1 MARGGGGNPTV
12 FQNTGVVRTV
22 AHIRLFLSSASFI
35 LLAERCGIIATIN
48 LYSSNSITINSLS
61 QVGDSLPKEMW
72 HQLELMEKRI
82 ELFAEE
88 EEEEEADI
96 Y

>member
-1 MARGGGGNPTV
+1 MARGGGGGPAV
-12 FQNTGVVRTV
+12 FQHTGVLRTV
-22 AHIRLFLSSASFI
+22 ARICLFYFQHISFFTNFN
-35 LLAERCGIIATIN
+35 TIN
-48 LYSSNSITINSLS
+48 TVS

-72 HQLELMEKRI
+72 HQLDLMEKRI

>member
-1 MARGGGGNPTV
+1 VPQKTEMNCNGLEDELPDMS
-12 FQNTGVVRTV
+12 Q
-22 AHIRLFLSSASFI
+22 LLSSPTTFWREEVEEI
-35 LLAERCGIIATIN
+35 RQYFNT
-48 LYSSNSITINSLS
+48 

-72 HQLELMEKRI
+72 EQLALMEKRI

-88 EEEEEADI
+88 EEEEEVDN

>member
-1 MARGGGGNPTV
+1 MHSP
-12 FQNTGVVRTV
+12 
-22 AHIRLFLSSASFI
+22 FLLSASFI

-48 LYSSNSITINSLS
+48 LYPSNFISINTVS

>member
-1 MARGGGGNPTV
+1 MARGGGGDPTV
-12 FQNTGVVRTV
+12 FQHTGARKNNCS
-22 AHIRLFLSSASFI
+22 HSPFLLSAVFI
-35 LLAERCGIIATIN
+35 LLAGRCGIIATII
-48 LYSSNSITINSLS
+48 LDSSNFITINTVS

>member
-1 MARGGGGNPTV
+1 MARGGGGDPTV
-12 FQNTGVVRTV
+12 FQHTGAARTV
-22 AHIRLFLSSASFI
+22 ARIRLFLSSASFI
-35 LLAERCGIIATIN
+35 LLAGRCGTIATIN
-48 LYSSNSITINSLS
+48 LHSSNFITTNTLS

-72 HQLELMEKRI
+72 HQLDLMEKRI

>member
-1 MARGGGGNPTV
+1 MLA
-12 FQNTGVVRTV
+12 F
-22 AHIRLFLSSASFI
+22 AFLLSASFI
-35 LLAERCGIIATIN
+35 LLAERSGLIASIII
-48 LYSSNSITINSLS
+48 YPSNFISINSLS